1 MTEPTPNANW
11 HIQVEGDDGVP
22 EMPATQPPTQELIP
36 PSEPVS
42 EQAATPESKDVGGL
56 DGILNKYDNDPQKLA
71 HALKSLQQQL
81 SKQQAQPPAAP
92 IPGIATQ
99 EQQEGLMAAA
109 AQAVGGEQQFNA
121 LSDWATG
128 QINAGNKQVTQAVE
142 AFQAGIQTGD
152 AQRAQGAVAQ
162 LAWAKVQRYG
172 WQPAP
177 TLGSVGR
184 GTSSQEQPL
193 VSEGDIKRAFSDPRM
208 DIYSPQFD
216 EGYFHATRARVAL

>member
-11 HIQVEGDDGVP
+11 HIQVEGEDGVP
-22 EMPATQPPTQELIP
+22 EMPATQPPTQELISP
-36 PSEPVS
+36 PEPVS

-99 EQQEGLMAAA
+99 AQQEGLMAAA

-128 QINAGNKQVTQAVE
+128 QINAGNEQVTQAVE

-172 WQPAP
+172 WQPKP
-177 TLGSVGR
+177 TLGSVGM
-184 GTSSQEQPL
+184 GTSSRDKPL
-193 VSEGDIKRAFSDPRM
+193 ITQAEINAAYDDPRM
-208 DIYSPQFD
+208 HINDSRFD
-216 EGYFHATRARVAL
+216 EAYYHSVQARIQ

>member
-1 MTEPTPNANW
+1 MSNTWDAPT
-11 HIQVEGDDGVP
+11 GDDGNIAASPKEQSPVNG
-22 EMPATQPPTQELIP
+22 ATEELSP
-36 PSEPVS
+36 K
-42 EQAATPESKDVGGL
+42 ARDAGDL
-56 DGILNKYDNDPQKLA
+56 DGILNKYDNDPLKLA
-71 HALKSLQQQL
+71 AAYKALQQQQ
-81 SKQQAQPPAAP
+81 SRQQASPPVAP
-92 IPGIATQ
+92 MPGMATP
-99 EQQEGLMAAA
+99 EQQEGLMTAA

-128 QINAGNKQVTQAVE
+128 QINAGNEQVTQAVE

>member
-11 HIQVEGDDGVP
+11 HIQVEGEDGVP
-22 EMPATQPPTQELIP
+22 EMPATQPPTQELISP
-36 PSEPVS
+36 PEPVS

-121 LSDWATG
+121 LSDWAT
-128 QINAGNKQVTQAVE
+128 QRIEAGDQRITEAVE
-142 AFQAGIQTGD
+142 AFQTAIQTGD
-152 AQRAQGAVAQ
+152 VQRAQGALAQ
-162 LAWAKVQRYG
+162 VQLDRLERYG
-172 WQPAP
+172 WQPKP
-177 TLGSVGR
+177 TLGSVGM
-184 GTSSQEQPL
+184 GTSSREAPL
-193 VSEGDIKRAFSDPRM
+193 TTQAEINRAYDDPRM
-208 DIYSPQFD
+208 NINGAQFD
-216 EGYFHATRARVAL
+216 EAYYLSVQERIY